1 MCEEGESEKVEV
13 AAGDRRRR
21 RPRLRPS
28 QLDDFSLPSAA
39 AVKCRTFFSLALPTD
54 RVPSWPPVASAA
66 TCLGATDISLRRPF
80 FYCARNSE

>member
-1 MCEEGESEKVEV
+1 MGEGGESEKVEV
-13 AAGDRRRR
+13 AARDRRR
-21 RPRLRPS
+21 RLRPS

-54 RVPSWPPVASAA
+54 RVPSWPPAASAA
-66 TCLGATDISLRRPF
+66 TCLGAADISLRQPF